1 MIWAPETVKRAQSD
15 PGFRQAI
22 VELAFA
28 YIQQKFTTQLSPR
41 FTIPKVKYKG
51 ATIQWQR
58 VKAKRA
64 PKIQEV
70 ELTEEERAEL
80 EKQGLE

>member
-1 MIWAPETVKRAQSD
+1 M
-15 PGFRQAI
+15 
-22 VELAFA
+22 
-28 YIQQKFTTQLSPR
+28 
-41 FTIPKVKYKG
+41 KYKG

-80 EKQGLE
+80 EKQGLEK